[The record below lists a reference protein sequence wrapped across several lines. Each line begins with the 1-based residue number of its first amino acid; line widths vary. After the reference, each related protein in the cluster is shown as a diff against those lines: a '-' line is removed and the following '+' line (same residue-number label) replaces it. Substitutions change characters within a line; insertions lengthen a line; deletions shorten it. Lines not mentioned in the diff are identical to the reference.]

1 MLKVLYL
8 LFGLFVIGGYTYMSW
23 NGLELTKQKKQQI
36 AGAGVRGATGGAV
49 YYRGGYRGGK

>member
-1 MLKVLYL
+1 MLKALYL
-8 LFGLFVIGGYTYMSW
+8 LFGLFVVGGYAYVSW
-23 NGLELTKQKKQQI
+23 QGLELFPAKKQQL